1 MKYYEIEHKL
11 YFIYL
16 SELSDNESQENEKK
30 LDEEGSQNEVSPR
43 HREKSSKKIYYD
55 VIYYYY
61 IMLYNYDVIS
71 F

>member
-43 HREKSSKKIYYD
+43 HREKSSKKIY
-55 VIYYYY
+55 
-61 IMLYNYDVIS
+61 
-71 F
+71 